1 MCPDDCRGCKKSH
14 TVILCIIP
22 ILLTL
27 SLSLSNIQ
35 YSLNPGVTL
44 SSFRS
49 NIVWPQYPI
58 ILGVVRTWPHFLPLI
73 INHSFKHCA
82 LLRGEYHLSK
92 LIAQSSENTINSY
105 LQAVTHVTW
114 LLQQLH
120 FLMSTFEDK
129 KVKTVSYHGTWRI
142 EDCNLQLQRQDEMLG
157 MRWGPAASCSWSP
170 PCWWPGPRTAAR
182 AASSSPAPASARGTR
197 PRAAARTSRG
207 S

>member
-1 MCPDDCRGCKKSH
+1 MCWLHLLFLFIDQFPRHNYIKEIWYDEMCPDDCRGCKKSH

-73 INHSFKHCA
+73 INHSSKHYA
-82 LLRGEYHLSK
+82 FLRGEYYLSK

-105 LQAVTHVTW
+105 LQAVYTCHMITTATP
-114 LLQQLH
+114 LFNEHL
-120 FLMSTFEDK
+120 
-129 KVKTVSYHGTWRI
+129 WR
-142 EDCNLQLQRQDEMLG
+142 
-157 MRWGPAASCSWSP
+157 
-170 PCWWPGPRTAAR
+170 
-182 AASSSPAPASARGTR
+182 
-197 PRAAARTSRG
+197 
-207 S
+207 

>member
-73 INHSFKHCA
+73 INHSFKHYA
-82 LLRGEYHLSK
+82 FLRGEYYLHVVVFVVCTSDILNQNFFILNIHYYFAEAFREQKSPC
-92 LIAQSSENTINSY
+92 QSNNKNGKFPEIYNCLT
-105 LQAVTHVTW
+105 T
-114 LLQQLH
+114 
-120 FLMSTFEDK
+120 
-129 KVKTVSYHGTWRI
+129 
-142 EDCNLQLQRQDEMLG
+142 EMK
-157 MRWGPAASCSWSP
+157 S
-170 PCWWPGPRTAAR
+170 
-182 AASSSPAPASARGTR
+182 
-197 PRAAARTSRG
+197 
-207 S
+207 